1 MYMLKQRPDFKE
13 KFLPPEEGEEDE
25 QPWRKAKQQAQID
38 AEIAE
43 RTAQLTGAAAA
54 APNPAVAQARQAA
67 VQQPQAAV
75 QPAPEE
81 PKAAPPGSAGRSDNA
96 NPAQKSWWSVKWR
109 W

>member
-13 KFLPPEEGEEDE
+13 KFLPPEEGEDE

-54 APNPAVAQARQAA
+54 APNLAVAQARQAA

-75 QPAPEE
+75 QE
-81 PKAAPPGSAGRSDNA
+81 PQAAPSGSAGRSDNA
-96 NPAQKSWWSVKWR
+96 NPVQNSWWSVKWR